1 MTQATQQEILMFIKK
16 KLATNELWVEAF
28 AELATLDEISQ
39 DAIVYWMLEDIK
51 QDKQWDETLERTADK
66 LAVLAE
72 KAVQEVRERDAK
84 KPERRRQKAAPR
96 L

>member
-84 KPERRRQKAAPR
+84 KAERRRQKAAPR